1 MAEKATVFPK
11 IPLDQLQGAKTDEQD
26 GAQC

>member
-11 IPLDQLQGAKTDEQD
+11 TPLDQRQGSKTDEQD
-26 GAQC
+26 GAQF